1 MKQNKSHNRAVN
13 KYIKKHYDRINLTL
27 SKGDKEIIKR
37 VAASRGMSVNGFIKS
52 VLNAE
57 IARCK
62 TESKNKLKFH
72 KVKRKPPIDYDLG
85 NQ

>member
-37 VAASRGMSVNGFIKS
+37 VAASRGMSVNGYINSILK
-52 VLNAE
+52 AE

-62 TESKNKLKFH
+62 TEPKNKLKLH
-72 KVKRKPPIDYDLG
+72 KAKKVSC
-85 NQ
+85 